1 MTGYGYNYKIPAMTL
16 DFRAGNDGTN
26 ENVHNFFVNIFARG
40 GLIHLILY
48 LAFFITLY
56 RQASLNENKKTYL
69 MIFVPL
75 IFTSF
80 FDASMENAHYPLL
93 FYFLNGK
100 IVNLDN

>member
-1 MTGYGYNYKIPAMTL
+1 
-16 DFRAGNDGTN
+16 
-26 ENVHNFFVNIFARG
+26 
-40 GLIHLILY
+40 
-48 LAFFITLY
+48 
-56 RQASLNENKKTYL
+56 